1 MKLSLDEK
9 SNLVK
14 LSERVSDLLVDI
26 IDEELPSVQQPT
38 NRDIEVKNLLSQIYQ
53 ICPLLSDS
61 YTLMYNHIQ
70 EQKISSEDTY
80 YKKFREK

>member
-38 NRDIEVKNLLSQIYQ
+38 NRDIEVKDLLSQIYQ

-80 YKKFREK
+80 YKRLRKK

>member
-9 SNLVK
+9 LNLVK
-14 LSERVSDLLVDI
+14 LSERASDLLVNI
-26 IDEELPSVQQPT
+26 IDEDLPSVQQPT
-38 NRDIEVKNLLSQIYQ
+38 NRDIEFKNILSQIYQ

-70 EQKISSEDTY
+70 EQKISPENTY
-80 YKKFREK
+80 YKRLRKK